1 MKVLLVNPSLP
12 RDVPRSVRAEHR
24 YDPPLAAL
32 YLGSFLASNG
42 IKSEIIDTAI
52 DEIDLEKVKN
62 NEYGLVSFT
71 VFIGEF
77 QKKARELA
85 GVIKDVNP
93 SVPVVFG
100 GVMPSI
106 FPQEFLLEYPVDY
119 VIRYEGENTLFE
131 LVLSLEGK
139 MDTSDINGLSHKKGS
154 EIIHNPPRY
163 LEKNLDTFPI
173 PMWDLF
179 GPGCNIRQVPY
190 YYSIMTS
197 KGCPFRCSFCYN
209 RQVEADIQAD
219 SPVWRFRSAE
229 HVIAEISSIHT
240 ITGTRVFT
248 FGDDNFLVN
257 RQRAISI
264 LDYFRKNQFYIEQCV
279 GHMNNF
285 NSPELIAAMGGVVQT
300 GIYALE
306 SASPRLLELLNKNIK
321 IDQAPHVNKRLFE
334 KGITTI
340 HTFIVGLPTETDTDL
355 AMNVSLMK
363 ELKTVNPF
371 VRGQPYLYLPLPN
384 TPLESYIRE
393 TMGFDLPRSLRYYEN
408 ARFEFDSGEKYRPW
422 IDEDRY
428 QLLKNYVDVFRDLF
442 QINNLVVSE
451 KTMNLL
457 DGDPKLR
464 TIFGDVS
471 AINKP
476 RKKYIPYVL
485 DRVLR
490 NEIIDLE
497 HDLVRK
503 VTG

>member
-1 MKVLLVNPSLP
+1 MKILLVNPSIP
-12 RDVPRSVRAEHR
+12 RDVPLSVRAEHR

-32 YLGSFLASNG
+32 YLASFLAKKG
-42 IKSEIIDTAI
+42 IESDIIDTVI
-52 DEIDLEKVKN
+52 DEIDLEKIRN
-62 NEYGLVSFT
+62 NEYDLVSFT

-85 GVIKDVNP
+85 GKIKEINP
-93 SVPVVFG
+93 SLPVVFG
-100 GVMPSI
+100 GVMASI
-106 FPQEFLLEYPVDY
+106 FPGEFLVEYPADY

-131 LVLSLEGK
+131 LVLSFEGK
-139 MDTSDINGLSHKKGS
+139 MDISDIRGLSYKRGR
-154 EIIHNPPRY
+154 EIVHNPPRH
-163 LEKNLDTFPI
+163 LEKNLDSFPV
-173 PMWDLF
+173 PMWELF
-179 GPGCNIRQVPY
+179 GPGCNNRQLPY
-190 YYSIMTS
+190 YFSIMTS

-209 RQVEADIQAD
+209 RQVEEDIQAD
-219 SPVWRFRSAE
+219 SPTWRFRSAE
-229 HVIAEISSIHT
+229 HVIAEITSLNAL
-240 ITGTRVFT
+240 TGTRVFT

-257 RQRAISI
+257 RQRAMKI
-264 LDYFRKNQFYIEQCV
+264 LDYFRKNQFYIEQCI

-306 SASPRLLELLNKNIK
+306 SASPRLLGLLNKNIK
-321 IDQAPHVNKRLFE
+321 IDQVPHVNKRLFE

-363 ELKTVNPF
+363 ELKSVNPF

-408 ARFEFDSGEKYRPW
+408 ARFEFDGGEKYRPW
-422 IDEDRY
+422 IDADRY
-428 QLLKNYVDVFRDLF
+428 ALLRDYVEIFRDLF
-442 QINNLVVSE
+442 QINNIAVSE
-451 KTMNLL
+451 KSIVTLEENPRL
-457 DGDPKLR
+457 KK
-464 TIFGDVS
+464 IFGDVS

-476 RKKYIPYVL
+476 HEKYLPYVL

-490 NEIIDLE
+490 NEAIDLE
-497 HDLVRK
+497 HDLGMRVK
-503 VTG
+503 E